1 MVSVRFEANY
11 SGIGE
16 VMRSDEVTGPMRAEA
31 EGIASRANSAALG
44 SGRTLRAHVVENV
57 READGRPE
65 AQVLAPVDGEDA
77 TEALTVLRRVADV

>member
-1 MVSVRFEANY
+1 MVQVRFEAYY

-31 EGIASRANSAALG
+31 EAIASRANSAALG
-44 SGRTLRAHVVENV
+44 SGRVLRARVVEHV

-65 AQVLAPVDGEDA
+65 AQVQAPVDGEDA
-77 TEALTVLRRVADV
+77 VEALTILRKVADV

>member
-1 MVSVRFEANY
+1 MVQVRFEAYY

-31 EGIASRANSAALG
+31 EAIASRANSAALG
-44 SGRTLRAHVVENV
+44 SGRVLRAQVVEHV

-65 AQVLAPVDGEDA
+65 AQVQAPVDEADSY
-77 TEALTVLRRVADV
+77 EALTILRKVADV

>member
-1 MVSVRFEANY
+1 MVQVRFEAYY

-31 EGIASRANSAALG
+31 EAIASRANSAALG
-44 SGRTLRAHVVENV
+44 SGRVLRARVVEHV

-65 AQVLAPVDGEDA
+65 AQVQAPVDGEDA
-77 TEALTVLRRVADV
+77 VEALTILRRVADV